1 MQLAEMLLANS
12 GEAVS
17 ALQGIGA
24 EPMTTRGMATEAQMA
39 DTIQSARDD
48 SSMSLEE
55 REAEWNE
62 MPPIETEREYG
73 VDADMAAGLAADQ
86 MDADAHHSADKTRDI
101 EMEM

>member
-1 MQLAEMLLANS
+1 
-12 GEAVS
+12 
-17 ALQGIGA
+17 
-24 EPMTTRGMATEAQMA
+24 MA

-73 VDADMAAGLAADQ
+73 VDADMAAGLAADGAEAGPHQ
-86 MDADAHHSADKTRDI
+86 GVEKSRDV
-101 EMEM
+101 EMET

>member
-55 REAEWNE
+55 REAEWSE
-62 MPPIETEREYG
+62 MPPIETDREYG
-73 VDADMAAGLAADQ
+73 VEGDIAAG
-86 MDADAHHSADKTRDI
+86 AHHGVEKSRDV